1 MQLTIIT
8 VFSAKSNSI
17 NFSLEGV
24 GMEGV
29 SLHSFGCLMVAVVVC
44 GRGLAMKD
52 AYKIALKI
60 KVIQNRVLLW
70 YRQLYTIFDSYESF
84 INWHIMYDHA

>member
-1 MQLTIIT
+1 
-8 VFSAKSNSI
+8 
-17 NFSLEGV
+17 
-24 GMEGV
+24 MEGV

-44 GRGLAMKD
+44 GRVLAMKD

-70 YRQLYTIFDSYESF
+70 YRQLYTIFDT
-84 INWHIMYDHA
+84 

>member
-8 VFSAKSNSI
+8 VFSAKSNAI

-24 GMEGV
+24 GMKVV
-29 SLHSFGCLMVAVVVC
+29 SLHSLGCLMVAVAVC

-52 AYKIALKI
+52 AYEIALKI

-70 YRQLYTIFDSYESF
+70 YRQLYTIFDTEL
-84 INWHIMYDHA
+84 